1 MWADEGQVYQFKRCS
16 FYINDDAGKV
26 KHKINF
32 CVIKNDFHVNR
43 ELFLRFHII
52 PFPKPN
58 IICHVLMIFN
68 VIP

>member
-16 FYINDDAGKV
+16 FCYINDDTGKV
-26 KHKINF
+26 QQDKF
-32 CVIKNDFHVNR
+32 FVIKNDFHVKR
-43 ELFLRFHII
+43 EFVSS
-52 PFPKPN
+52 FPKPN